1 MASPI
6 REAARTTGSSPPI
19 RLTRA
24 EWLAN
29 TLQRHLEE
37 TGLAT
42 GERIGTK
49 ADLRTRYDVAPGT
62 VSQALRILKGR
73 GLIDIRPGPQGGIF
87 VDKSGGVHAL
97 ADVIL
102 GFRWAETT
110 FEQCREVRG
119 ALEPLM
125 VVQAARHRTPADV
138 RELRALLH
146 RMERAC
152 DTPTEY
158 MSRHFALHRRIGAIG
173 KNALLRSL
181 YVTINDFFEQHFDH
195 GGDDSRAC
203 RDSYLIHLAIVSA
216 IADGD
221 ESAALVAA
229 ARQERFIRQRRLKRR
244 ASRGPARVEPRIRSD
259 ETFPLTSY
267 GAAIARQL
275 EREISGGA
283 LLPGERIGTREDLR
297 RRFDVSVGTINE
309 AVRLAVARGLI
320 VSRSGPGGG
329 LFVAEASTR
338 MQRSLLFADY
348 AGDDADTQ
356 DYIDLRDALE
366 PLACRSAASNCNS
379 DDAEAFLL
387 LLGRMRDAIEQPK
400 MYMIQ
405 NWNLHRRVALC
416 VRNPLLH
423 SMYLVVLDALEATLE
438 SVSYDAAVVQQHL
451 RVHAELIDGIMS
463 GPGPR
468 LEAAL
473 RQHAAGPLRATH
485 AMATGSDLT
494 P

>member
-1 MASPI
+1 MASPV
-6 REAARTTGSSPPI
+6 REAASTIGSNPPI

-24 EWLAN
+24 EWLADK
-29 TLQRHLEE
+29 LQRHVEE
-37 TGLAT
+37 TGLST

-49 ADLRTRYDVAPGT
+49 ADLRARYDVAPGT
-62 VSQALRILKGR
+62 VNQALRILKGR
-73 GLIDIRPGPQGGIF
+73 GLINIRPGVHGGIF
-87 VDKSGGVHAL
+87 VDKSGGAHEL

-102 GFRWAETT
+102 GFRWADTT

-138 RELRALLH
+138 RELSELLED
-146 RMERAC
+146 MERAC
-152 DTPTEY
+152 GNPAEY

-173 KNALLRSL
+173 KNGLLKSL

-203 RDSYLIHLAIVSA
+203 ADNYLIHLAIVSA

-229 ARQERFIRQRRLKRR
+229 ARQERYIQRRLR
-244 ASRGPARVEPRIRSD
+244 ARVSRRPAGIESRERSRSD
-259 ETFPLTSY
+259 EAFPSTSY

-283 LLPGERIGTREDLR
+283 HLPGERIGTREDLR

-320 VSRSGPGGG
+320 VSRTGPGGG
-329 LFVAEASTR
+329 LFLAEASTR

-348 AGDDADTQ
+348 AGDDDADTQ

-379 DDAEAFLL
+379 DDAEAFVV
-387 LLGRMRDAIEQPK
+387 LLGRMRDAADRPE

-405 NWNLHRRVALC
+405 NWNLHRRVAQC
-416 VRNPLLH
+416 IRNPLLH

-438 SVSYDAAVVQQHL
+438 SVSYDAAVVEQHL
-451 RVHAELIDGIMS
+451 QVHAELIDAIVA
-463 GPGPR
+463 GPGQR
-468 LEAAL
+468 LEDAL
-473 RQHAAGPLRATH
+473 KRHAAGPLRATH
-485 AMATGSDLT
+485 AGSH
-494 P
+494 

>member
-1 MASPI
+1 MASPV
-6 REAARTTGSSPPI
+6 RETAGTTGSSPPI

-24 EWLAN
+24 EWLAD
-29 TLQRHLEE
+29 TLQRQLEE
-37 TGLAT
+37 TGLGT

-73 GLIDIRPGPQGGIF
+73 GLIDIRPGAHGGVF
-87 VDKSGGVHAL
+87 VDKSGGVHQP

-102 GFRWAETT
+102 GFRWADAT

-125 VVQAARHRTPADV
+125 VVQAAQHRTQADV
-138 RELRALLH
+138 RELIALLQQ
-146 RMERAC
+146 MERAC
-152 DTPTEY
+152 DIPSEY
-158 MSRHFALHRRIGAIG
+158 ISRHFALHRRIGAIG
-173 KNALLRSL
+173 KNRLLRSL
-181 YVTINDFFEQHFDH
+181 YVTINDFFEHQFDH
-195 GGDDSRAC
+195 SGDDSRAC
-203 RDSYLIHLAIVSA
+203 RANYLIHLALVSA

-229 ARQERFIRQRRLKRR
+229 ARQERYIQRRYRERR
-244 ASRGPARVEPRIRSD
+244 VARRPAPNEPRDRTRSD
-259 ETFPLTSY
+259 QAFPSTSY

-309 AVRLAVARGLI
+309 AVRLAAARGLI

-329 LFVAEASTR
+329 LFLAEASTR
-338 MQRSLLFADY
+338 MQRSLLFAGY

-379 DDAEAFLL
+379 DDANAFLL
-387 LLGRMRDAIEQPK
+387 LLGRMRDAIDRPE

-405 NWNLHRRVALC
+405 NWNLHRRVAQC

-438 SVSYDAAVVQQHL
+438 SVSYDAAVVEQHL
-451 RVHAELIDGIMS
+451 RVHAELIDAIVT
-463 GPGPR
+463 GPDQR

-485 AMATGSDLT
+485 AMAAGH
-494 P
+494 